1 MNINS
6 TVIWTVFA
14 QTYEATK
21 IIALYSNVWVYV
33 SYFQYIL
40 KLDSYLF
47 DTVLA
52 VVVVVVVVVCLLNVW
67 CIPCLQNGKATDM
80 AADHCIGHA
89 QNSWA

>member
-1 MNINS
+1 MKINS
-6 TVIWTVFA
+6 TTTWTVFS
-14 QTYEATK
+14 QTYEATR
-21 IIALYSNVWVYV
+21 IIASLFKSFGFCKLLSVY
-33 SYFQYIL
+33 F

-47 DTVLA
+47 DTVLVA
-52 VVVVVVVVVCLLNVW
+52 VVRLSNVW